1 MSSKSPRRESEH
13 CATELWMADS
23 GSRRRTSPERTM
35 RPFEQS
41 LPMALLRAREAV
53 MRGFRRL
60 LREHGLNEQEWR
72 IMRAL
77 VEADL
82 IEIGELAE
90 RVFILKPSATRT
102 VKNLQARKI
111 VSRSRSS
118 ADQRRA
124 LIGLTPKGRQLFDEL
139 APHSE
144 LEYARI
150 TELIG
155 PHDMEELY
163 DLLRR
168 VTDTLN
174 GAGRGGQN

>member
-1 MSSKSPRRESEH
+1 
-13 CATELWMADS
+13 MADA
-23 GSRRRTSPERTM
+23 GSAPPRGAAI
-35 RPFEQS
+35 RPFDQS

-77 VEADL
+77 MEADEL
-82 IEIGELAE
+82 EIGELAE

-102 VKNLQARKI
+102 LKNLEARGL
-111 VSRSRSS
+111 VGRSRPKS
-118 ADQRRA
+118 DQRRA
-124 LIGLTPKGRQLFDEL
+124 LISLTTKGRALFDEL

-144 LEYARI
+144 QEYARI
-150 TELIG
+150 AQRIG
-155 PHDMEELY
+155 RRDMDELY
-163 DLLRR
+163 LLLGR

-174 GAGRGGQN
+174 RR

>member
-1 MSSKSPRRESEH
+1 
-13 CATELWMADS
+13 MADDS
-23 GSRRRTSPERTM
+23 TARLEEAPRTM

-77 VEADL
+77 MEADR

-102 VKNLQARKI
+102 VKNLQARNI

-124 LIGLTPKGRQLFDEL
+124 FIALTAKGRQLFEDI
-139 APHSE
+139 APDNE
-144 LEYARI
+144 QEYARL
-150 TELIG
+150 TKVIG
-155 PHDMEELY
+155 ADDMEELY

-168 VTDTLN
+168 VTNALN
-174 GAGRGGQN
+174 GGASEGPA

>member
-1 MSSKSPRRESEH
+1 
-13 CATELWMADS
+13 MADA
-23 GSRRRTSPERTM
+23 GGRRTATVM
-35 RPFEQS
+35 RPFDQS

-77 VEADL
+77 MEAGKL
-82 IEIGELAE
+82 EIGELAE

-102 VKNLQARKI
+102 VKNLEARRI
-111 VSRSRSS
+111 VSRSRPMS
-118 ADQRRA
+118 DQRRA
-124 LIGLTPKGRQLFDEL
+124 LIALTPRGRALFDEL

-150 TELIG
+150 TQRIG
-155 PHDMEELY
+155 RRDMDGLY
-163 DLLRR
+163 VLLGR
-168 VTDTLN
+168 VTDALN
-174 GAGRGGQN
+174 RD

>member
-1 MSSKSPRRESEH
+1 
-13 CATELWMADS
+13 MADD
-23 GSRRRTSPERTM
+23 SRTRPAAARSTI

-53 MRGFRRL
+53 MRGFRKL
-60 LREHGLNEQEWR
+60 LRNEGLNEQEWR
-72 IMRAL
+72 IMRVLMEVAT
-77 VEADL
+77 

-102 VKNLQARKI
+102 IKNLEARGI
-111 VSRSRSS
+111 VSRTRSS
-118 ADQRRA
+118 KDQRRA
-124 LIGLTPKGRQLFDEL
+124 FIGLTARGREIFEEL

-150 TELIG
+150 TKLIG
-155 PHDMEELY
+155 AEEMRQLY
-163 DLLRR
+163 ELLNH

-174 GAGRGGQN
+174 GSSRRA